1 MTRGERRVHRVYR
14 RAMVVIAAMG
24 IAAAA
29 CKKKSPNATP
39 IVDAG
44 SADATNP
51 VSAAIAGRDDAGA
64 VRESKEVLRSF
75 SALFRRV
82 SPSVV
87 NISTTTVAKGRG
99 PYSLLP
105 EEEFEG
111 SPSIVERFFGGVPRE
126 RLKQSLGSGFIIDR
140 LGYILTNDHVVA
152 EADII
157 TVRLASD
164 RAVDAKIV
172 GRDPRTDLALL
183 QIPSSTE
190 LQPLT
195 LGNSDALDVG
205 EWVVAIGNPFGLTST
220 LTAGIVSAK
229 GRTLQP
235 TSLAGFIQT
244 DAAINPGNSGGP
256 LLNLHGEVV
265 GVATAISAV
274 GRRIGFAIPV
284 NLVKDVL
291 PHLKKWG
298 RVERSWLG
306 IYVQKVTQE
315 IAESFKLANPRGA
328 LISSV
333 VPEGPAAKAGVRAG
347 DILLKFDG
355 RELET
360 SDDLPRLAAAA
371 GVGAE
376 VKLTV
381 FRDER
386 EVAVV
391 AVMGRAP
398 EDPPGK
404 AKAPIRPRELGL
416 TVTDAPPGVEGVQ
429 VARVEEGSL
438 ADDAGMKREDV
449 IISVN
454 REPVRGVESYQK
466 ALGKATGTVLLFKVK
481 RGHFELYFALKPPKS

>member
-1 MTRGERRVHRVYR
+1 
-14 RAMVVIAAMG
+14 MVACFALAPG
-24 IAAAA
+24 A
-29 CKKKSPNATP
+29 CKKKAPTATP

-44 SADATNP
+44 QADAPPPATSGA
-51 VSAAIAGRDDAGA
+51 VAGHDDAGS
-64 VRESKEVLRSF
+64 VRDSKEVLRSF
-75 SALFRRV
+75 ASLFRRV

-87 NISTTTVAKGRG
+87 NISTTTMTKGRG

-111 SPSIVERFFGGVPRE
+111 SPSIVERLFGGVPRD
-126 RLKQSLGSGFIIDR
+126 RLKQSLGSGFVIDR
-140 LGYILTNDHVVA
+140 LGYILTNDHVVE
-152 EADII
+152 EADFI
-157 TVRLASD
+157 TVRLANE
-164 RAVDAKIV
+164 RVVDAKIV

-183 QIPSSTE
+183 QIPSATD

-195 LGNSDALDVG
+195 LGNSDSLDVG
-205 EWVVAIGNPFGLTST
+205 EWVVAIGNPFGLSNT

-235 TSLAGFIQT
+235 TTLAGFIQT

-256 LLNLHGEVV
+256 LLNLQGEVV
-265 GVATAISAV
+265 GVATAISAM

-315 IAESFKLANPRGA
+315 IAESFKMATPRGA

-333 VPEGPAAKAGVRAG
+333 VADGPAAKAGVRAG

-376 VKLTV
+376 VRLTV
-381 FRDER
+381 YRDER
-386 EVAVV
+386 EVAIV

-398 EDPPGK
+398 DDPPGK
-404 AKAPIRPRELGL
+404 AKAAIRPRELGL
-416 TVTDAPPGVEGVQ
+416 TVTDAPPGAEGVQ
-429 VARVEEGSL
+429 VARAEEGGL
-438 ADDAGMKREDV
+438 ADEAGLKRGDV
-449 IISVN
+449 IVMVN
-454 REPVRGVESYQK
+454 REPIRGVETYQK
-466 ALGKATGTVLLFKVK
+466 ALGKATGTVLLFRVK
-481 RGHFELYFALKPPKS
+481 RGDFELFVALKPPKS